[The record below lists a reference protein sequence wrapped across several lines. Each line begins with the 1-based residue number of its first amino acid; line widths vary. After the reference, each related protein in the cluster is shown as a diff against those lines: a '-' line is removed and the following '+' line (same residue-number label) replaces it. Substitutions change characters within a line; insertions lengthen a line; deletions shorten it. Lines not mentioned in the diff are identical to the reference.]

1 MGKRNRGVGQGEG
14 EVGRTVRDG
23 GIEGN
28 ERKEL
33 VGKEKDCP
41 GVCHLAL
48 ASPEKKL

>member
-1 MGKRNRGVGQGEG
+1 M
-14 EVGRTVRDG
+14 
-23 GIEGN
+23 EGN

-33 VGKEKDCP
+33 VGKEKDCLCP